1 VLLASSITPSG
12 VAWVTEAARA
22 SFPRARVMELT
33 AFDNRTAI
41 RDLASTLSNAGAAT
55 KAVDVHAAMS
65 SVQRTAMFI
74 AAFEF
79 AAKIPEPIVLQIGT
93 SVPELI
99 ADICSM
105 AVALEVGAPGH
116 EMTARLSSAAT
127 AVASGEIGWLVATPP
142 EPAAMTTVT
151 TQIAQA
157 TALGLVTRGVLVA
170 PMPRKSD
177 GWPRKIREGAR
188 ERVREL
194 ADHLFGVTVLRARA
208 GNGPDFS
215 RDDDHLIDPS
225 VTKNVEGDYLLSVTI
240 PGLQSCDLEVGVWS
254 MDPSYPSTH
263 LVLRLD
269 GVTARI
275 ALDPTLRRCV
285 GVEAVVAG
293 DTITV
298 PFVPDPGQWP
308 TGKNDDDG
316 EGEVAV

>member
-1 VLLASSITPSG
+1 MLLASSITPSG
-12 VAWVTEAARA
+12 ASWAEVSARA
-22 SFPRARVMELT
+22 SVPSAHFVELS
-33 AFDNRTAI
+33 DVDDRTSI
-41 RDLASTLSNAGAAT
+41 RDLASTLSIAGAAT
-55 KAVDVHAAMS
+55 TAVDVYAAMT
-65 SVQRTAMFI
+65 SVQRTAMFV
-74 AAFEF
+74 AAFES
-79 AAKIPEPIVLQIGT
+79 AAQVPEPTVLQIGS

-99 ADICSM
+99 ADVCSM

-157 TALGLVTRGVLVA
+157 TALGLAIRGVLVA

-177 GWPRKIREGAR
+177 GWPKKLRQGAR

-194 ADHLFGVTVLRARA
+194 ADQLFGVTVLPARA
-208 GNGPDFS
+208 GKAPQFTS
-215 RDDDHLIDPS
+215 VDDQRLDTS

-254 MDPSYPSTH
+254 IDPSYPSTH

-298 PFVPDPGQWP
+298 PFEPDPVQWP
-308 TGKNDDDG
+308 DREDDG
-316 EGEVAV
+316 GVAV

>member
-12 VAWVTEAARA
+12 ASWAEVSARA
-22 SFPRARVMELT
+22 SVPSAHFVELS
-33 AFDNRTAI
+33 DVDDRTSI
-41 RDLASTLSNAGAAT
+41 RDLASTLSIAGAAT
-55 KAVDVHAAMS
+55 TAVDVYAAMT
-65 SVQRTAMFI
+65 SVQRTAMFV
-74 AAFEF
+74 AAFES
-79 AAKIPEPIVLQIGT
+79 AAQVPEPTVLQIGS

-99 ADICSM
+99 ADVCSM

-157 TALGLVTRGVLVA
+157 TALGLAIRGVLVA

-177 GWPRKIREGAR
+177 GWPKKLRQGAR

-194 ADHLFGVTVLRARA
+194 ADQLFGVTVLPARA
-208 GNGPDFS
+208 GKAPQFTS
-215 RDDDHLIDPS
+215 VDDQRLDTS

-254 MDPSYPSTH
+254 IDPSYPSTH

-298 PFVPDPGQWP
+298 PFEPDPVQWP
-308 TGKNDDDG
+308 DREDDG
-316 EGEVAV
+316 GVAV

>member
-1 VLLASSITPSG
+1 
-12 VAWVTEAARA
+12 
-22 SFPRARVMELT
+22 
-33 AFDNRTAI
+33 
-41 RDLASTLSNAGAAT
+41 
-55 KAVDVHAAMS
+55 
-65 SVQRTAMFI
+65 VQRTAMFV
-74 AAFEF
+74 AAFES
-79 AAKIPEPIVLQIGT
+79 AAQVPEPTVLQIGS

-99 ADICSM
+99 ADVCSM

-157 TALGLVTRGVLVA
+157 TALGLAIRGVLVA

-177 GWPRKIREGAR
+177 GWPKKLRQGAR

-194 ADHLFGVTVLRARA
+194 ADQLFGVTVLPARA
-208 GNGPDFS
+208 GKAPQFTS
-215 RDDDHLIDPS
+215 VDDQRLDTS

-254 MDPSYPSTH
+254 IDPSYPSTH

-298 PFVPDPGQWP
+298 PFEPDPVQWP
-308 TGKNDDDG
+308 DREDDG
-316 EGEVAV
+316 GVAV

>member
-1 VLLASSITPSG
+1 MLLASSITPSG
-12 VAWVTEAARA
+12 ASWAEVSARA
-22 SFPRARVMELT
+22 SVPSAHFVELS
-33 AFDNRTAI
+33 DVDDRTSI
-41 RDLASTLSNAGAAT
+41 RDLASTLSIAGAAT
-55 KAVDVHAAMS
+55 TAVDVYAAMT
-65 SVQRTAMFI
+65 SVQRTAMFV
-74 AAFEF
+74 AAFES
-79 AAKIPEPIVLQIGT
+79 AAQVPEPTVLQIGG

-99 ADICSM
+99 ADVCSM

-142 EPAAMTTVT
+142 EPASMTTVT

-157 TALGLVTRGVLVA
+157 TALGLAIRGVLVA

-177 GWPRKIREGAR
+177 GWPKKLRQGAR
-188 ERVREL
+188 ESVREL
-194 ADHLFGVTVLRARA
+194 ADQLFGVTVLPARA
-208 GNGPDFS
+208 GKAPQFTS
-215 RDDDHLIDPS
+215 VDDQRLDTS

-240 PGLQSCDLEVGVWS
+240 PGLQYCDLEVGVWS
-254 MDPSYPSTH
+254 IDPSYPSTH

-298 PFVPDPGQWP
+298 PFEPDPVQWP
-308 TGKNDDDG
+308 DREDDG
-316 EGEVAV
+316 GVAV